1 MTLLST
7 LSSLRAA
14 AFGLMLVAGLGQTAM
29 AQETVVEA
37 LGVPGPVD
45 FLGDS
50 YALSWTS
57 HPTADYFKQEYLPDG
72 QQSDSYT
79 AMFMLDALTSQATP
93 QGAVDG
99 QIAGLEQ
106 RKASDPMVNYKQI
119 SNPETGEVIL
129 DFLLSD
135 DSGPTPILEWNAY
148 RYTKL
153 GDGIAL
159 YAISRRAYGDDVE
172 AFIGQLSQMRQDN
185 IGALAE
191 FDLPPVTIEE

>member
-1 MTLLST
+1 MTL

-14 AFGLMLVAGLGQTAM
+14 TFGLMLAAASVGTVM
-29 AQETVVEA
+29 AQDAVVEA
-37 LGVPGPVD
+37 LGVPGPID

-57 HPTADYFKQEYLPDG
+57 HPTPDYFKQEYLPEG
-72 QQSDSYT
+72 QQSDSYA
-79 AMFMLDALTSQATP
+79 AMFMLDALTSAATP
-93 QGAVDG
+93 QSAADG
-99 QIAGLEQ
+99 QIAGLEE
-106 RKASDPMVNYKQI
+106 RKASDPMVNYNQI

-135 DSGPTPILEWNAY
+135 DSGPAPILEWNAY

-172 AFIGQLSQMRQDN
+172 AFLGQLSQMRQDN
-185 IGALAE
+185 ISALAE
-191 FDLPPVTIEE
+191 LDLPPVTVAE

>member
-7 LSSLRAA
+7 LRAA
-14 AFGLMLVAGLGQTAM
+14 TLGLMLVAGLGQAAI
-29 AQETVVEA
+29 AQDTVVEA
-37 LGVPGPVD
+37 LGVPGPID

-57 HPTADYFKQEYLPDG
+57 HPTPDYFKQEYLPQG

-79 AMFMLDALTSQATP
+79 AMFMVDASTSQATP
-93 QGAVDG
+93 QGAANT
-99 QIAGLEQ
+99 QIAGLEG
-106 RKASDPMVNYKQI
+106 RKPTDPMVNYNQI
-119 SNPETGEVIL
+119 SNPNTGEVIL

-135 DSGPTPILEWNAY
+135 DSGPKPILEWNAY

-159 YAISRRAYGDDVE
+159 FAISRRAYGDDVE
-172 AFIGQLSQMRQDN
+172 AFLGQLSQMRQDN
-185 IGALAE
+185 ISALAE
-191 FDLPPVTIEE
+191 LDLPPVTPAE

>member
-1 MTLLST
+1 MTL

-14 AFGLMLVAGLGQTAM
+14 TLGLMLVVGLSQAAM
-29 AQETVVEA
+29 AQETIVEA
-37 LGVPGPVD
+37 LGVPGPID

-50 YALSWTS
+50 YGLSWTS
-57 HPTADYFKQEYLPDG
+57 HPTPDYFKQEYLQQG
-72 QQSDSYT
+72 QQSESYE
-79 AMFMLDALTSQATP
+79 AMFMLDAITSAATP
-93 QGAVDG
+93 QGAADG

-119 SNPETGEVIL
+119 SNPDTGEVIL

-159 YAISRRAYGDDVE
+159 FAISRRAYGDDVE

-185 IGALAE
+185 ISALAE
-191 FDLPPVTIEE
+191 LDLPPVTPAE

>member
-1 MTLLST
+1 MTL

-14 AFGLMLVAGLGQTAM
+14 TFGLMLAAASVGTVTAQD
-29 AQETVVEA
+29 AVVEA
-37 LGVPGPVD
+37 LGVPGPID

-57 HPTADYFKQEYLPDG
+57 HPTPDYFKQEYLPEG
-72 QQSDSYT
+72 QQSDSYA
-79 AMFMLDALTSQATP
+79 AMFMLDALTSAATP
-93 QGAVDG
+93 QGAADG

-106 RKASDPMVNYKQI
+106 RKASDPMVNYNQI

-135 DSGPTPILEWNAY
+135 DSGPAPILEWNAY

-172 AFIGQLSQMRQDN
+172 AFLGQLSQMRQDN
-185 IGALAE
+185 ISALAE
-191 FDLPPVTIEE
+191 LDLPPVTVAE